1 MSKYSVLLV
10 DDEEEVIQVMLKKI
24 DWEGIGFQVM
34 GYAHNGI
41 EALDLAEQEAP
52 DVVLTDIKMPY
63 MDGLELAH
71 NLKIMYPTVR
81 ILIFSGFDEFEYAKE
96 AIRLEVEEYVLKP
109 VDADEL
115 RRIFT
120 RIKASLDQEM
130 DEKRNVQKLRD
141 YYMESLPLLQ
151 ENFYSTL
158 VEGNVK
164 ESDIPRF
171 LSDYQIEMDSPM
183 YTAVVIHTST
193 TQLPEGISA
202 VLLSESVRRL
212 AKERLAPKWNA
223 KMFPHEG
230 NVVMLVLCRS
240 QEDVMRI
247 TDDAEAFCR
256 LARHVSQA
264 VVTIGIGKACTLI
277 SEIPE
282 SYQGAREAVSYR
294 SIYGSGRAINIGEV
308 HDLTKANVQKH
319 CLYLRD
325 HLHFQYARIWN
336 VFSRKL
342 MLTDGSTSGRY
353 NFSVLDQV
361 LEFLLENRM
370 KPFLDFGRRP
380 SMAMNSD
387 GKIVYYEDIYTPFVS
402 RELWEEAFREVLR
415 HIRRKFGKEEVSAW
429 IFELSRDSRH
439 GKMGERC
446 YEDENFDF
454 YEAWRYACRCVKT
467 EIPGAQIGG
476 VSSMIDADFDFL
488 NGFYKR
494 CTQERCIPDFCSYVL
509 FNYTDQYSWENGVVR
524 GFVEKEKST
533 SLQLDKIRRL
543 MDFTGVGSS
552 KVYFTESN
560 NTIANRDYLNDSCF
574 RAAFFASETMQI
586 HDRAD
591 LLCVMAGTDWVS
603 SYLDS
608 GAVIHGGIGLLTKDT
623 IRKPAYFA
631 LEFLNRL
638 GSVLIAAGEGYIL
651 TRSESGNYYLL
662 CSHFVPF
669 DAGQYPVKADDRPDL
684 SVLHF
689 DGQPSEVLLFR
700 LTGIAEQGYYIVKRR
715 ILSSESGSI
724 LDEWENFQFS
734 EDLTADDVRYLRER
748 CIPQIR
754 MQKLYVGDNEE
765 LSFEVEMRPED
776 VVLLHIYRE

>member
-1 MSKYSVLLV
+1 
-10 DDEEEVIQVMLKKI
+10 
-24 DWEGIGFQVM
+24 M
-34 GYAHNGI
+34 G
-41 EALDLAEQEAP
+41 
-52 DVVLTDIKMPY
+52 
-63 MDGLELAH
+63 
-71 NLKIMYPTVR
+71 
-81 ILIFSGFDEFEYAKE
+81 
-96 AIRLEVEEYVLKP
+96 
-109 VDADEL
+109 
-115 RRIFT
+115 
-120 RIKASLDQEM
+120 IKASVSLYSLQYQYLQGKMNLEEIIAFVKSLGSDGIELLPDQMLHGTPEPTEETYRM
-130 DEKRNVQKLRD
+130 WNALIKKYGIGLACDDVFSRAFKKVTGETPAEYRERTQNQKDDAVGGAALEEKKIREEL
-141 YYMESLPLLQ
+141 YAS
-151 ENFYSTL
+151 
-158 VEGNVK
+158 GH
-164 ESDIPRF
+164 
-171 LSDYQIEMDSPM
+171 LSDDGKVHRLVTADINKYSPR
-183 YTAVVIHTST
+183 
-193 TQLPEGISA
+193 
-202 VLLSESVRRL
+202 LLR
-212 AKERLAPKWNA
+212 KIWN
-223 KMFPHEG
+223 
-230 NVVMLVLCRS
+230 
-240 QEDVMRI
+240 
-247 TDDAEAFCR
+247 
-256 LARHVSQA
+256 
-264 VVTIGIGKACTLI
+264 
-277 SEIPE
+277 
-282 SYQGAREAVSYR
+282 
-294 SIYGSGRAINIGEV
+294 RAINIGEV

-380 SMAMNSD
+380 SMAMNAD

-454 YEAWRYACRCVKT
+454 FEAWRYACRCVKT

>member
-1 MSKYSVLLV
+1 
-10 DDEEEVIQVMLKKI
+10 
-24 DWEGIGFQVM
+24 M
-34 GYAHNGI
+34 G
-41 EALDLAEQEAP
+41 
-52 DVVLTDIKMPY
+52 
-63 MDGLELAH
+63 
-71 NLKIMYPTVR
+71 
-81 ILIFSGFDEFEYAKE
+81 
-96 AIRLEVEEYVLKP
+96 
-109 VDADEL
+109 
-115 RRIFT
+115 
-120 RIKASLDQEM
+120 IKASVSLYSLQYQYLQGKMNLEEIIAFVKSLGSDGIELLPDQMLHGTPEPTEETYRM
-130 DEKRNVQKLRD
+130 WNALIKKYGIGLACDDVFSRAFKKVTGETPAEYRERTQNQKDDAVGGAALEEKKIREEL
-141 YYMESLPLLQ
+141 YAS
-151 ENFYSTL
+151 
-158 VEGNVK
+158 GH
-164 ESDIPRF
+164 
-171 LSDYQIEMDSPM
+171 LSDDGKVHRLVTADINKYSPR
-183 YTAVVIHTST
+183 
-193 TQLPEGISA
+193 
-202 VLLSESVRRL
+202 LLR
-212 AKERLAPKWNA
+212 KIWN
-223 KMFPHEG
+223 
-230 NVVMLVLCRS
+230 
-240 QEDVMRI
+240 
-247 TDDAEAFCR
+247 
-256 LARHVSQA
+256 
-264 VVTIGIGKACTLI
+264 
-277 SEIPE
+277 
-282 SYQGAREAVSYR
+282 
-294 SIYGSGRAINIGEV
+294 RAINIGEV

-319 CLYLRD
+319 CLYLSD

-380 SMAMNSD
+380 SMAMNAD

-454 YEAWRYACRCVKT
+454 FEAWRYACRCVKT

-494 CTQERCIPDFCSYVL
+494 CTLERCIPDFCSYVL

-524 GFVEKEKST
+524 GFVEKERST

>member
-1 MSKYSVLLV
+1 M
-10 DDEEEVIQVMLKKI
+10 
-24 DWEGIGFQVM
+24 
-34 GYAHNGI
+34 
-41 EALDLAEQEAP
+41 
-52 DVVLTDIKMPY
+52 
-63 MDGLELAH
+63 
-71 NLKIMYPTVR
+71 
-81 ILIFSGFDEFEYAKE
+81 
-96 AIRLEVEEYVLKP
+96 
-109 VDADEL
+109 
-115 RRIFT
+115 
-120 RIKASLDQEM
+120 
-130 DEKRNVQKLRD
+130 
-141 YYMESLPLLQ
+141 
-151 ENFYSTL
+151 
-158 VEGNVK
+158 
-164 ESDIPRF
+164 
-171 LSDYQIEMDSPM
+171 
-183 YTAVVIHTST
+183 
-193 TQLPEGISA
+193 
-202 VLLSESVRRL
+202 
-212 AKERLAPKWNA
+212 
-223 KMFPHEG
+223 
-230 NVVMLVLCRS
+230 
-240 QEDVMRI
+240 
-247 TDDAEAFCR
+247 
-256 LARHVSQA
+256 
-264 VVTIGIGKACTLI
+264 
-277 SEIPE
+277 
-282 SYQGAREAVSYR
+282 
-294 SIYGSGRAINIGEV
+294 
-308 HDLTKANVQKH
+308 
-319 CLYLRD
+319 
-325 HLHFQYARIWN
+325 
-336 VFSRKL
+336 
-342 MLTDGSTSGRY
+342 
-353 NFSVLDQV
+353 
-361 LEFLLENRM
+361 
-370 KPFLDFGRRP
+370 
-380 SMAMNSD
+380 
-387 GKIVYYEDIYTPFVS
+387 
-402 RELWEEAFREVLR
+402 
-415 HIRRKFGKEEVSAW
+415 
-429 IFELSRDSRH
+429 
-439 GKMGERC
+439 
-446 YEDENFDF
+446 
-454 YEAWRYACRCVKT
+454 
-467 EIPGAQIGG
+467 
-476 VSSMIDADFDFL
+476 
-488 NGFYKR
+488 
-494 CTQERCIPDFCSYVL
+494 
-509 FNYTDQYSWENGVVR
+509 R

>member
-1 MSKYSVLLV
+1 
-10 DDEEEVIQVMLKKI
+10 
-24 DWEGIGFQVM
+24 M
-34 GYAHNGI
+34 G
-41 EALDLAEQEAP
+41 
-52 DVVLTDIKMPY
+52 
-63 MDGLELAH
+63 
-71 NLKIMYPTVR
+71 
-81 ILIFSGFDEFEYAKE
+81 
-96 AIRLEVEEYVLKP
+96 
-109 VDADEL
+109 
-115 RRIFT
+115 
-120 RIKASLDQEM
+120 IKASVSLYSLQYQYLQGKMNLEEIIAFVKSLGSDGIEILPDQMLHGTPEPTEETYRM
-130 DEKRNVQKLRD
+130 WNALIKKYGIGLACDDVFSRAFKKVTGETPAEYRERTQNQKDDAVGGAALEEKKIREEL
-141 YYMESLPLLQ
+141 YAS
-151 ENFYSTL
+151 
-158 VEGNVK
+158 GH
-164 ESDIPRF
+164 
-171 LSDYQIEMDSPM
+171 LSDDGKVHRLVTADINKYSPR
-183 YTAVVIHTST
+183 
-193 TQLPEGISA
+193 
-202 VLLSESVRRL
+202 LLR
-212 AKERLAPKWNA
+212 KIWN
-223 KMFPHEG
+223 K
-230 NVVMLVLCRS
+230 
-240 QEDVMRI
+240 
-247 TDDAEAFCR
+247 
-256 LARHVSQA
+256 
-264 VVTIGIGKACTLI
+264 
-277 SEIPE
+277 
-282 SYQGAREAVSYR
+282 
-294 SIYGSGRAINIGEV
+294 AINIGEV

-454 YEAWRYACRCVKT
+454 FEAWRYACRCVKT

-476 VSSMIDADFDFL
+476 VSSMIDEDFDFL

-524 GFVEKEKST
+524 GFVEKERST

-543 MDFTGVGSS
+543 MNFTGVGSS

>member
-1 MSKYSVLLV
+1 
-10 DDEEEVIQVMLKKI
+10 
-24 DWEGIGFQVM
+24 M
-34 GYAHNGI
+34 G
-41 EALDLAEQEAP
+41 
-52 DVVLTDIKMPY
+52 
-63 MDGLELAH
+63 
-71 NLKIMYPTVR
+71 
-81 ILIFSGFDEFEYAKE
+81 
-96 AIRLEVEEYVLKP
+96 
-109 VDADEL
+109 
-115 RRIFT
+115 
-120 RIKASLDQEM
+120 IKASVSLYSLQYQYLQGKMNLEEIIAFVKSLGSDGIELLPDQMLHGTPEPTEETYRM
-130 DEKRNVQKLRD
+130 WNALIKKYGIGLACDDVFSRAFKKVTGETPAEYRERTQNQKDDAVGGAALEEKKIREEL
-141 YYMESLPLLQ
+141 YAS
-151 ENFYSTL
+151 
-158 VEGNVK
+158 GH
-164 ESDIPRF
+164 
-171 LSDYQIEMDSPM
+171 LSDDGKVHRLVTADINKYSPR
-183 YTAVVIHTST
+183 
-193 TQLPEGISA
+193 
-202 VLLSESVRRL
+202 LLR
-212 AKERLAPKWNA
+212 KIWN
-223 KMFPHEG
+223 
-230 NVVMLVLCRS
+230 
-240 QEDVMRI
+240 
-247 TDDAEAFCR
+247 
-256 LARHVSQA
+256 
-264 VVTIGIGKACTLI
+264 
-277 SEIPE
+277 
-282 SYQGAREAVSYR
+282 
-294 SIYGSGRAINIGEV
+294 RAINIGEV

-380 SMAMNSD
+380 SMAMNAD

-454 YEAWRYACRCVKT
+454 FEAWRYACRCVKT

-494 CTQERCIPDFCSYVL
+494 CTLERCIPDFCSYVL

-524 GFVEKEKST
+524 GFVEKERST

>member
-1 MSKYSVLLV
+1 
-10 DDEEEVIQVMLKKI
+10 
-24 DWEGIGFQVM
+24 M
-34 GYAHNGI
+34 G
-41 EALDLAEQEAP
+41 
-52 DVVLTDIKMPY
+52 
-63 MDGLELAH
+63 
-71 NLKIMYPTVR
+71 
-81 ILIFSGFDEFEYAKE
+81 
-96 AIRLEVEEYVLKP
+96 
-109 VDADEL
+109 
-115 RRIFT
+115 
-120 RIKASLDQEM
+120 IKASVSLYSLQYQYLQGKMNLEEIIAFVKSLGSDGIELLPDQMLHGTPEPTEETYRM
-130 DEKRNVQKLRD
+130 WNALIKKYGIGLACDDVFSRAFKKVTGETPAEYRERTQNQKDDAVGGAALEEKKIREEL
-141 YYMESLPLLQ
+141 YAS
-151 ENFYSTL
+151 
-158 VEGNVK
+158 GH
-164 ESDIPRF
+164 
-171 LSDYQIEMDSPM
+171 LSDDGKVHRLVTADINKYSPR
-183 YTAVVIHTST
+183 
-193 TQLPEGISA
+193 
-202 VLLSESVRRL
+202 LLR
-212 AKERLAPKWNA
+212 KIWN
-223 KMFPHEG
+223 K
-230 NVVMLVLCRS
+230 
-240 QEDVMRI
+240 
-247 TDDAEAFCR
+247 
-256 LARHVSQA
+256 
-264 VVTIGIGKACTLI
+264 
-277 SEIPE
+277 
-282 SYQGAREAVSYR
+282 
-294 SIYGSGRAINIGEV
+294 AINIGEV

-380 SMAMNSD
+380 SMAMNAD

-454 YEAWRYACRCVKT
+454 FEAWRYACRCVKT

-494 CTQERCIPDFCSYVL
+494 CTLERCIPDFCSYVL

-524 GFVEKEKST
+524 GFVEKERST